1 MDIPFFY
8 RHFPWIIVSVYVIF
22 IYATLGY
29 VRCLSDA
36 LRARGILGSV
46 TLAILFLLCGMVIT
60 RLRRL
65 SSLHSRMLIVLLL
78 GISVLSSLF
87 LPFPEERLHVIEYS
101 ILGWL
106 LGRALA
112 RSGKWPAWW
121 WGGVL
126 LVWLIGYGDEMIQ
139 WFLPNRVFDVRDILL
154 NGIAG
159 MVGLMI
165 FAIFAKEVSGK
176 QS

>member
-1 MDIPFFY
+1 MDLPFFR
-8 RHFPWIIVSVYVIF
+8 RHLPWIVVSGYVVF

-36 LRARGILGSV
+36 LRTRGILGSA
-46 TLAILFLLCGMVIT
+46 TLAILFLLCGVVFA
-60 RLRRL
+60 RLRQL
-65 SSLHSRMLIVLLL
+65 PSRGARKLIVLLL

-121 WGGVL
+121 GVGVL
-126 LVWLIGYGDEMIQ
+126 LAWLIGYGDEMIQ

-154 NGIAG
+154 NGVAG
-159 MVGLMI
+159 MVGLVI
-165 FAIFAKEVSGK
+165 FAIFAKEASGK

>member
-1 MDIPFFY
+1 MDISFFHRY
-8 RHFPWIIVSVYVIF
+8 FPWIIVSGYVIF

-36 LRARGILGSV
+36 LRTRGILSGA
-46 TLAILFLLCGMVIT
+46 TLAILFLLCGVVIT
-60 RLRRL
+60 RLRQL
-65 SSLHSRMLIVLLL
+65 PSRGARRLIVFLL
-78 GISVLSSLF
+78 GVSGLSSLF
-87 LPFPEERLHVIEYS
+87 LPFPEERLHVVEYS

-106 LGRALA
+106 LGWALA

-126 LVWLIGYGDEMIQ
+126 LAWLIGYGDEIIQ

-159 MVGLMI
+159 MVGLVI
-165 FAIFAKEVSGK
+165 FAIFAKEASGR